1 MPTPQPGIFA
11 QGTLHH
17 RHLELDLIQ
26 GVDDAALGS
35 AVESLVELFAHPGG
49 VNLVVGFG
57 AEAWRRI
64 ADPEDIPD
72 GLAPFDVAGLAST
85 QHDIWVWLHGNDA
98 GGLFDAAYEVVHRL
112 SPVASLASETAGF
125 AYHDSRDLSGFVDGT
140 ENPGLDEAFEVAIIA
155 DGEPGAGGSFALAQR
170 WVHDLAAFG
179 SLDVAEQESVIGR
192 TKLTDEELDPRP
204 ATSHLGRVVVE
215 DEEGEEM
222 EIYRRSVPYGGVG
235 EHGLF
240 FLAFSSDPQR
250 VRVMLERMFG
260 QTDDGL
266 ADRLTEFSTPVSGAN
281 YFVPAVGSLPGV
293 TS

>member
-1 MPTPQPGIFA
+1 MPTPQPGLFA

-17 RHLELDLIQ
+17 RHLELDLIEA
-26 GVDDAALGS
+26 VEDSELTA
-35 AVESLVELFAHPGG
+35 AVESLVDLFAHPGG

-57 AEAWRRI
+57 PEAWCRI

-72 GLAPFDVAGLAST
+72 GLVPFDVAGLPVT
-85 QHDIWVWLHGNDA
+85 NHDIWVWVHGNDA
-98 GGLFDAAYEVVHRL
+98 GDLFDAAYEVVRRL
-112 SPVASLASETAGF
+112 SPVASLAAETTGF

-140 ENPGLDEAFEVAIIA
+140 ENPGLDEAFEVALIA
-155 DGEPGAGGSFALAQR
+155 DGESGAGGSFALAQR
-170 WVHDLAAFG
+170 WVHDLAAFR
-179 SLDVAEQESVIGR
+179 SLDVAEQEAVIGR
-192 TKLTDEELDPRP
+192 TKLADEELDPRP
-204 ATSHLGRVVVE
+204 ATSHLGRVVVG
-215 DEEGEEM
+215 DDEGEEL
-222 EIYRRSVPYGGVG
+222 EIYRRSVPYGGAG

-281 YFVPAVGSLPGV
+281 YFVPAVGSLPSA